1 MNSSLIEIEPVKNSR
16 MKTAVTVR
24 RQSKRLARQLA
35 KYALEKKA
43 DKILIMDLRKLTT
56 MTDFFVV
63 CSADSEVQVKSICDH
78 IEFKMKKRKMKALNR
93 EGYTNSKWV
102 LLDYIDTIV
111 HIFHRDTRDFY
122 SLETLWGDAKFE
134 EISEEPE
141 AVSSQEESKLK

>member
-1 MNSSLIEIEPVKNSR
+1 MNSSLTKIEPVNNSKI
-16 MKTAVTVR
+16 KTTNTVK

-35 KYALEKKA
+35 NYALEKKA

-56 MTDFFVV
+56 MTDFFIV
-63 CSADSEVQVKSICDH
+63 CSAESEVQVKSICDH

-102 LLDYIDTIV
+102 LLDYVDTIV
-111 HIFHRDTRDFY
+111 HIFHKDTRDFY
-122 SLETLWGDAKFE
+122 SLETFWGDAKFE

-141 AVSSQEESKLK
+141 AVSSQE